1 MEMSKIVI
9 AYIKKSKKHLH
20 CLMDDSRFLQ
30 QVLGYLRSHHRPA
43 TCELHLQVFAEA
55 TRVLIDDSASVSE
68 SFHKIV
74 DQ

>member
-9 AYIKKSKKHLH
+9 AYKRSKKHLH
-20 CLMDDSRFLQ
+20 GLMDDSRFLQ

-43 TCELHLQVFAEA
+43 TRELHLQVFAES
-55 TRVLIDDSASVSE
+55 TGVLIDDGAGVSE
-68 SFHKIV
+68 GFHEVV